1 VTRIR
6 GAAGAGVA
14 ELAARVADGA
24 RLGRGRTI
32 ARRGLVG
39 SLAVTAGTVTADV
52 DGSRPEPYEVT
63 VACRPASAG
72 VAADLAAVVADDELA
87 ARQFARGTVRPGL
100 VDLAVSAAVE
110 LVPEPMDVSFSCT
123 CPDWGEPC
131 KHAVAVLLE
140 LASAGDDDGTVLL
153 RWRGLDPAATQSA
166 PARATRSAPAPPATI
181 SDLLSRLPPGVR
193 RGAGVERSPQTPEP
207 PADPALEAFFTGS
220 VPSAGPVLTGTA
232 LGGAPGRGLDLGAG
246 GSFVVE
252 GVDAGPVLSDAL
264 GVIAEALES
273 FS

>member
-39 SLAVTAGTVTADV
+39 SLAVTAGSVNAEV
-52 DGSRPEPYEVT
+52 EGSRPEPYEV
-63 VACRPASAG
+63 VVSCRPASAG
-72 VAADLAAVVADDELA
+72 VVAELAAVVADDELA

-110 LVPEPMDVSFSCT
+110 VVPEPMDVSFSCT

-131 KHAVAVLLE
+131 KHAVAVLLAF
-140 LASAGDDDGTVLL
+140 ASAVDDDGTVLL
-153 RWRGLDPAATQSA
+153 RWRGLEPSTTTPSVAAPSA
-166 PARATRSAPAPPATI
+166 PATI
-181 SDLLSRLPPGVR
+181 TDLLARLPPGVR
-193 RGAGVERSPQTPEP
+193 RGAGAEPTPPVVGP
-207 PADPALEAFFTGS
+207 PADPALEAFFGGS
-220 VPSAGPVLTGTA
+220 MPSAGPVLSGTA
-232 LGGAPGRGLDLGAG
+232 LGGAPGCGLDLGGG

-252 GVDAGPVLSDAL
+252 GIDAAPVLSEAL

>member
-1 VTRIR
+1 MTRIR

-39 SLAVTAGTVTADV
+39 SLAVTAGTVTAEV
-52 DGSRPEPYEVT
+52 EGSRPEPYEVT

-140 LASAGDDDGTVLL
+140 LATAVDDDGTVLL
-153 RWRGLDPAATQSA
+153 RWRGLDPSAATPPA
-166 PARATRSAPAPPATI
+166 PARSAPATI
-181 SDLLSRLPPGVR
+181 TDLLSRLPPGVR
-193 RGAGVERSPQTPEP
+193 RGTGAERTMQTPEP
-207 PADPALEAFFTGS
+207 PADPVLEAFFTGS
-220 VPSAGPVLTGTA
+220 VPSSGPVLTATA
-232 LGGAPGRGLDLGAG
+232 LGGAPGRGLDLGVG

-252 GVDAGPVLSDAL
+252 GVDAAAVLSEAL